1 VADKPNERGDIAA
14 GTGAMKKMALLTP
27 CLFSHRT
34 MDIFVQQNGGEPLIE
49 HSGREKGTRNGRQM
63 APCKKYASASKEIS
77 GMPQKS
83 VSFLV

>member
-1 VADKPNERGDIAA
+1 
-14 GTGAMKKMALLTP
+14 
-27 CLFSHRT
+27 